1 MRLKMAMDIARAV
14 NFLHTRSPP
23 MIHRDLKSANVLVP
37 TPILS
42 PHVRRTLSAFQ
53 LDMSG
58 PEPVCR
64 VADFGSCVAEF
75 RIRRRVVDNPV
86 WYGASLSGAGWRVRV
101 V

>member
-1 MRLKMAMDIARAV
+1 MAMDIARAV

-23 MIHRDLKSANVLVP
+23 MIHRDLKSANVL
-37 TPILS
+37 
-42 PHVRRTLSAFQ
+42 

-58 PEPVCR
+58 PQPLCR

-86 WYGASLSGAGWRVRV
+86 WCAAVPPLPPFAI
-101 V
+101 